1 MRISRTQISFL
12 TILAAGATLFAGT
25 LLLPSPTTFGSETDV
40 LLGPPTS
47 PQSAAPSA
55 QPAAPVSP
63 APAAQ
68 PSASQAPAPPQAPLD
83 GGVGGVNVAAI
94 LPSTGSSGYLAED
107 QQASAGYL
115 LLALG
120 VALVGAGSMVWV
132 VSRRSR

>member
-12 TILAAGATLFAGT
+12 AILAAGATLFAGT

-40 LLGPPTS
+40 LLEPPTS
-47 PQSAAPSA
+47 AQPAAPSA
-55 QPAAPVSP
+55 QPAAPVAP
-63 APAAQ
+63 APAQ

-83 GGVGGVNVAAI
+83 GGVNVAT
-94 LPSTGSSGYLAED
+94 LPSTGSGGYLAED

-120 VALVGAGSMVWV
+120 VALVGAGSTVWV

>member
-12 TILAAGATLFAGT
+12 AILAAGATLFAGT

-40 LLGPPTS
+40 LVEPTTS
-47 PQSAAPSA
+47 AQPAAPSA
-55 QPAAPVSP
+55 QPAAPIAP

-83 GGVGGVNVAAI
+83 SGTGGVGAAT
-94 LPSTGSSGYLAED
+94 LPSTGSGGYLAED

>member
-40 LLGPPTS
+40 LLEPPTS
-47 PQSAAPSA
+47 AQPAAPSA
-55 QPAAPVSP
+55 QPAAPVAP
-63 APAAQ
+63 APAQ

-83 GGVGGVNVAAI
+83 GGVNVAT
-94 LPSTGSSGYLAED
+94 LPSTGSGGYLAED
-107 QQASAGYL
+107 QQATAGYL

-120 VALVGAGSMVWV
+120 IALVGAGSMVWV

>member
-12 TILAAGATLFAGT
+12 AILAAGATLFAGT

-40 LLGPPTS
+40 LLEPPTS
-47 PQSAAPSA
+47 AQPAAPSA
-55 QPAAPVSP
+55 QPAAPVAP
-63 APAAQ
+63 APAQ

-83 GGVGGVNVAAI
+83 GGVNVAT
-94 LPSTGSSGYLAED
+94 LPSTGSGGYLAED